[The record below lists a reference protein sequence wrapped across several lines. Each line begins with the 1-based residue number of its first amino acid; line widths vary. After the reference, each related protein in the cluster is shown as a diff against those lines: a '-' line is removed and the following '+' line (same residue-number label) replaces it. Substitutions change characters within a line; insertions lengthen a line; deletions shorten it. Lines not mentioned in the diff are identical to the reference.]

1 MNEMNAVI
9 NPELIGK
16 NRAILESWNL
26 IGKKIFVVRR
36 EPADLMFN
44 DRKRDGDPTLTM
56 KPIMKYIIEG
66 TNIFGV
72 RLVPLP
78 DKTTLVIELNNNPTL
93 QFKIGPAKFREVTME
108 TITEAVENNE
118 KNSSLGREP
127 ILFDDLISLTEQ
139 VNKLNALEK
148 AKAEAIAEDMLN
160 QAKLLSDLNDI
171 HLTECDK
178 YYTEL
183 GTPIT
188 K

>member
-1 MNEMNAVI
+1 MSGIIVGILIVCVGVYFYKKMNKKSPCCSETKQKLETSVNTDKVEVFEELKNTVESTGELETIGENKREEIEREIKEI
-9 NPELIGK
+9 NIKKLDVTAE
-16 NRAILESWNL
+16 NL
-26 IGKKIFVVRR
+26 
-36 EPADLMFN
+36 PD
-44 DRKRDGDPTLTM
+44 
-56 KPIMKYIIEG
+56 IIEIYRP
-66 TNIFGV
+66 N
-72 RLVPLP
+72 
-78 DKTTLVIELNNNPTL
+78 
-93 QFKIGPAKFREVTME
+93 EVTME

>member
-1 MNEMNAVI
+1 
-9 NPELIGK
+9 
-16 NRAILESWNL
+16 
-26 IGKKIFVVRR
+26 
-36 EPADLMFN
+36 
-44 DRKRDGDPTLTM
+44 
-56 KPIMKYIIEG
+56 
-66 TNIFGV
+66 
-72 RLVPLP
+72 
-78 DKTTLVIELNNNPTL
+78 
-93 QFKIGPAKFREVTME
+93 ME